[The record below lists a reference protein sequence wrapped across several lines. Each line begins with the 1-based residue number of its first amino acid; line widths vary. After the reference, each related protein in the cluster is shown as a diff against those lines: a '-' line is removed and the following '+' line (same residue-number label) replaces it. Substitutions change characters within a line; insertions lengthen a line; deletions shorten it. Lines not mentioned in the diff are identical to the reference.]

1 MAKKSKKANANTN
14 ISSLSMEVFAVSSS
28 MFIGTETINLTAK
41 RMSRSEKKKINQ
53 VRLIAGTGMIASTLL
68 MTANAMFAPMPM
80 IGDYSDMD

>member
-1 MAKKSKKANANTN
+1 MAKKSKKANANIN
-14 ISSLSMEVFAVSSS
+14 ISALSMEVFAVSSS

-68 MTANAMFAPMPM
+68 MTANAMFSPMPM
-80 IGDYSDMD
+80 LGDYSDMD